1 MSALTL
7 SFAKVLCCSS
17 LFPAEN
23 SFNTCIT
30 IDCFFFSIKLSL
42 LNPKSDL
49 NLIVCGFHNVLRI
62 ITEIEITS
70 IT

>member
-1 MSALTL
+1 MLL
-7 SFAKVLCCSS
+7 ILVLLLIVC
-17 LFPAEN
+17 
-23 SFNTCIT
+23 
-30 IDCFFFSIKLSL
+30 FFSIKLSL